1 MEETYNPALHFAII
15 MLCSSNDV
23 FSFKVIFLQCKSD
36 LVSQSWMPDLGVLV
50 MSVPLLALIT
60 LY

>member
-36 LVSQSWMPDLGVLV
+36 LVRQSWMPDLGVLV

>member
-15 MLCSSNDV
+15 MLYSSNDV
-23 FSFKVIFLQCKSD
+23 FKVIFPQCKSD
-36 LVSQSWMPDLGVLV
+36 LVRQSWMPDLGVLV
-50 MSVPLLALIT
+50 MSIPLLALIT

>member
-1 MEETYNPALHFAII
+1 MEETYNPAFHFAII

-36 LVSQSWMPDLGVLV
+36 LIRQGWMPDLGVLV
-50 MSVPLLALIT
+50 TSIPLLAFIT